1 MKILDKET
9 IKICKETAKCLTGK
23 DRRAYQAKI
32 TCCYLDKSARQAE
45 SIFGWSRKSVALGIK
60 ELETGYT
67 CYVEIHERGDKRV
80 ESKNPQ
86 LKADIEELVE
96 PHRQTD
102 PKFRTLFSYAEIT
115 AQAVRQALIDE
126 KGYTDEELPTEHTI
140 GNLLNRMNIKLR
152 RVQKTKPLKK
162 IKETDAI
169 FANVNKINSAADND
183 SSVLRISIDTKA
195 KVDIGEVSRGGMR
208 RGTEAPKAHDHDMAI
223 KEKLVP
229 CGILEVKAAQLTTVV
244 GNSAE
249 TSDFIVDA
257 LGVWWEDRKENYPNI
272 KEIVINLDNGPSI
285 ASHRTQFIKR
295 ITEFSEKIGI
305 PLHLVYYP
313 PYHSK
318 YNPIE
323 RCWGI
328 LEHHWSGALLESV
341 ETALEWIKT
350 MTWKGIHPIVH
361 FIDRVYKKG
370 ISLSKKEMKKYDEMI
385 KRSHTLPKWDLII
398 NGC

>member
-1 MKILDKET
+1 MKILDEEI
-9 IKICKETAKCLTGK
+9 IKICKETSKCLTGK

-32 TCCYLDKSARQAE
+32 TRAYLDKSARRAE
-45 SIFGWSRKSVALGIK
+45 FTFGWARESVTLGIK
-60 ELETGYT
+60 ELETGYI
-67 CYVEIHERGDKRV
+67 CYVEIHERGDKRA
-80 ESKNPQ
+80 ESKHPR

-102 PKFRTLFSYAEIT
+102 PKFRTTFSYTEIT
-115 AQAVRQALIDE
+115 AQAVRQALIDD
-126 KGYTDEELPTEHTI
+126 KGYTDEELPTERTI
-140 GNLLNRMNIKLR
+140 GNLLNRINIKLR

-162 IKETDAI
+162 IKETNAI
-169 FANVNKINSAADND
+169 FANINKINKAADNNPEI
-183 SSVLRISIDTKA
+183 LRISIDTKA
-195 KVDIGEVSRGGMR
+195 KVAIGELSRGGMT
-208 RGTEAPKAHDHDMAI
+208 RGTEALKAHDHDMAI
-223 KEKLVP
+223 EEKLVP
-229 CGILEVKAAQLTTVV
+229 CGILEVEAAQLTTVV

-257 LGVWWEDRKENYPNI
+257 LLTWWEDRKENYLNI
-272 KEIVINLDNGPSI
+272 KQLVINMDNGPAI

-295 ITEFSEKIGI
+295 IIEFSEKIGKPI
-305 PLHLVYYP
+305 HLVYYP

-328 LEHHWSGALLESV
+328 LEHHWSGAILESV
-341 ETALEWIKT
+341 KTALEWIKT

-361 FIDRVYKKG
+361 FVDRMYKKG

-385 KRSHTLPKWDLII
+385 KRSPALPKWDLII
-398 NGC
+398 NDG